1 LTGGRRHGLATQ
13 KNPLIADTIA
23 KVADLAATWEAS
35 ERKRSSESKV
45 DRRVFDIFK
54 TKNGS
59 RLFVDRQVRGEL
71 EAEEIR
77 DRRIAALTP
86 QDLRD
91 GYWYEI
97 TLNDTLQ
104 QKDSGKARGGTGP

>member
-1 LTGGRRHGLATQ
+1 MRT
-13 KNPLIADTIA
+13 
-23 KVADLAATWEAS
+23 
-35 ERKRSSESKV
+35 SESKA

-54 TKNGS
+54 TKGGS
-59 RLFVDRQVRGEL
+59 RLFVDRQIRGEL

-86 QDLRD
+86 QDVRD

-97 TLNDTLQ
+97 ALSETAATLR
-104 QKDSGKARGGTGP
+104 QKDSGKARGGTGR